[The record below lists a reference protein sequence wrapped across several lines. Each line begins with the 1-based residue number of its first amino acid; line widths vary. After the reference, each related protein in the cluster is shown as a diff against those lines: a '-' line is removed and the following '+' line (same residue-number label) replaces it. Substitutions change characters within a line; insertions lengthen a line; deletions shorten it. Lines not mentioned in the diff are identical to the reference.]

1 MMCIKNETSRMLE
14 DRFKN
19 LQVSPTFENL
29 FLTVCTSQHPDTA
42 LTLLGETP
50 LARDGPQPS
59 GSVLVFFREASRE
72 SAGIDSPIKEMQNTP
87 IKCELPICIGH

>member
-1 MMCIKNETSRMLE
+1 MLE

-19 LQVSPTFENL
+19 LQVPSTFENL

-42 LTLLGETP
+42 LTLLGEAP

-59 GSVLVFFREASRE
+59 GSALVFFPEASRG

-87 IKCELPICIGH
+87 MKCEFPICVGH